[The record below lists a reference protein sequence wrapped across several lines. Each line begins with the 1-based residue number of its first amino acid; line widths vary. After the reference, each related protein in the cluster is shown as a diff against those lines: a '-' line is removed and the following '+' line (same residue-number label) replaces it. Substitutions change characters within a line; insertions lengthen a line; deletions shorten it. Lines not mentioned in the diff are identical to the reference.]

1 MSPNLRLN
9 DLSNRVHQ
17 LLSDTE
23 PSIDSSLEILRGITQ
38 ELSIFQKT
46 VEDVLFRSIQTQR
59 NALASLGHAW
69 LAAGAQG
76 YVIVDESQLIFCWSN
91 SATSVIE
98 HALHSVTL
106 WSTLHVDGRKIG
118 KVGIIGLHD
127 QVSQQ
132 RLDAETLLLS
142 LLFALKMDFDAVRA
156 ELQSHQRL
164 KNDMAIA
171 ANIQL
176 QLLQQKIPHVQGLD
190 LYARSMPALQVG
202 GDFYNFNIHKLGS
215 LVFSVGDVSGKGLP
229 AAMLMAMTRVVLHG
243 AARFMPTVNPKM
255 LLGRINED
263 LYDDFTELG
272 MFATTFVGCYDPPRH
287 QLTYA
292 NAGHSPVIY
301 CPHGGPAVLLE
312 ADGPAIGVLSFNHC
326 ENLSMDFLPGDV
338 LVVAT
343 DGFSEASNAQGDL
356 FGYERL
362 LRAVEQLASLSAE
375 QIAMKMF
382 HYIIQFA
389 EGQDQS
395 DDQTIVVLKGVD
407 V

>member
-1 MSPNLRLN
+1 MRSDLRLN

-17 LLSDTE
+17 LLSDAE
-23 PSIDSSLEILRGITQ
+23 PSVDSSLEILRDMTQ
-38 ELSIFQKT
+38 ELGVFQKKT
-46 VEDVLFRSIQTQR
+46 EDVLLSSIQTQR
-59 NALASLGHAW
+59 TALAALGHAW
-69 LAAGAQG
+69 LVAGAQG
-76 YVIVDESQLIFCWSN
+76 YVVVDESQLVFCWSN
-91 SATSVIE
+91 SSTSVVE
-98 HALHSVTL
+98 HRLHSITL
-106 WSTLHVDGRKIG
+106 WSTLHVEGRKIG
-118 KVGIIGLHD
+118 KVGILGLYD

-132 RLDAETLLLS
+132 RLEAETLLLS
-142 LLFALKMDFDAVRA
+142 LLFSLKMDLDSVRA

-164 KNDMAIA
+164 KNDMTVA

-176 QLLQQKIPHVQGLD
+176 QLLQQKVPHVQGLD

-202 GDFYNFNIHKLGS
+202 GDFYNFNVHKLGS
-215 LVFSVGDVSGKGLP
+215 LVFAVGDVSGKGLP

-243 AARFMPTVNPKM
+243 AARFMPIVNPKM
-255 LLGRINED
+255 LLSRINED

-272 MFATTFVGCYDPPRH
+272 MFATTFVGCYDPAIRK
-287 QLTYA
+287 LTYA

-301 CPHGGPAVLLE
+301 CPHGGSAVLLE
-312 ADGPAIGVLSFNHC
+312 ADGPAVGVLSFNLC

-362 LRAVEQLASLSAE
+362 LHSVEQLASLRAE

-382 HYIIQFA
+382 HHIIQFS